1 MNIRWITDFLGTAAA
16 DKLPFEPFSM
26 IIDARSLVDGEGN
39 SLEKVSELIEQG
51 VAALHSGRKTI
62 ICCDYG
68 MSRSNALAAGILS
81 KFQKIPLSMAVRLVQ
96 GTTGETDMK
105 PGPLK
110 SVGFVL
116 EPYWNQQS
124 KRSGRFLL
132 TGASGGIGSRMA
144 RAKDWGL
151 RLVSPTRSN
160 LDLCTG
166 STLLQITVQEACVDT
181 IIHLAKPRIAATN
194 TALGKSLTML
204 KNVIDACVS
213 KNIRLIFPSCSDV
226 YFGHNGY
233 VFADEQV
240 VRCPKGHSGETKH
253 LAETIIEH
261 YRKNHGLKCTI
272 LRFARIF
279 GGDNMSPKFLMNLI
293 ERGRKGL
300 TLETH
305 VFENGE
311 PCLDMLHVDDAVAAI
326 QTALDTQI
334 DEDFNVGTG
343 RPISVNQIANLISK
357 HFRSASEIRR
367 IYLQGQTSMVAMNY
381 RKASDLLDWHPKRS
395 ITDWLAE
402 NC

>member
-1 MNIRWITDFLGTAAA
+1 MNIRWITDFLGTVAA
-16 DKLPFEPFSM
+16 DKLPFEPFST

-81 KFQKIPLSMAVRLVQ
+81 KFQKIPLSLAVRLVQ
-96 GTTGETDMK
+96 ETTGETDMK

-110 SVGFVL
+110 SVGCVL
-116 EPYWNQQS
+116 EPSWNQQS
-124 KRSGRFLL
+124 KHSGRFLL

-144 RAKDWGL
+144 GAKDWGL
-151 RLVSPTRSN
+151 SLVSSKRSN
-160 LDLCTG
+160 LDLCAG
-166 STLLQITVQEACVDT
+166 STLLQMTVQESCVDT
-181 IIHLAKPRIAATN
+181 IIHLAKPTIVATN
-194 TALGKSLTML
+194 AALGKSLTML
-204 KNVIDACVS
+204 KNVIDVCVS
-213 KNIRLIFPSCSDV
+213 ENIRLIFPSCSDV
-226 YFGHNGY
+226 YFGYSGY
-233 VFADEQV
+233 VCVDEQV
-240 VRCPKGHSGETKH
+240 VRRPKGHSGEAKH
-253 LAETIIEH
+253 LAETMIEH
-261 YRKNHGLKCTI
+261 YRGNYGLKCTI

-279 GGDNMSPKFLMNLI
+279 GGDNMSPKFLLNLI

-305 VFENGE
+305 VFENGD

-326 QTALDTQI
+326 QTALDRQI

-343 RPISVNQIANLISK
+343 HPISINEIANFISK
-357 HFRSASEIRR
+357 HFRSASEVRR
-367 IYLQGQTSMVAMNY
+367 IHLRGQTSMVAMNY
-381 RKASDLLDWHPKRS
+381 RKASDLLDWRPRRS
-395 ITDWLAE
+395 ITDWLTE